1 MNSLVVLLNK
11 FLLFRRAFLV
21 IARLS
26 SCVTHEQKLTIV
38 KMLVVVKRSRLA
50 VGCFAS
56 ESVVVGVTDLD
67 M

>member
-1 MNSLVVLLNK
+1 MTHGAK
-11 FLLFRRAFLV
+11 FP
-21 IARLS
+21 
-26 SCVTHEQKLTIV
+26 IV

-56 ESVVVGVTDLD
+56 ESVVVGVADLD

>member
-1 MNSLVVLLNK
+1 MPVRV
-11 FLLFRRAFLV
+11 FV

-26 SCVTHEQKLTIV
+26 SCVTHGAKFPIV
-38 KMLVVVKRSRLA
+38 EMLVVVKRSRLA

-56 ESVVVGVTDLD
+56 ESVNVRVTDLD